1 MTYIIAEA
9 GVNHNGQINLAHKL
23 VEEASKAGVEGFS
36 RSLAREVSDFNIKVN
51 CIAPGPIKT
60 NLLKRISDNQIN
72 KIVSSQLI
80 KKKFTTNDVC
90 DVVEMLLDK
99 KSESLTGQVFHI
111 GGV

>member
-1 MTYIIAEA
+1 MALKGESIYI
-9 GVNHNGQINLAHKL
+9 
-23 VEEASKAGVEGFS
+23 ASKAGVEGFS

-60 NLLKRISDNQIN
+60 NLLKGISDNQIN
-72 KIVSSQLI
+72 KIVSNQLI

>member
-1 MTYIIAEA
+1 M
-9 GVNHNGQINLAHKL
+9 
-23 VEEASKAGVEGFS
+23 
-36 RSLAREVSDFNIKVN
+36 SDFNIKVN

-80 KKKFTTNDVC
+80 KKFTTNDVC